1 MSLETWNFRV
11 QHILESA
18 ERIIKYTQGMSFDE
32 FTGETKTVD
41 AVLRNLEIMG
51 EAARHVPQEFQDQ
64 HSDLPWH

>member
-1 MSLETWNFRV
+1 MEFSRT
-11 QHILESA
+11 LESA

-51 EAARHVPQEFQDQ
+51 GAARHVPQEFQDQ
-64 HSDLPWH
+64 ITGFLAGLK